1 MSVAYRF
8 LAIDVDGTLLDTS
21 DRLPSANR
29 DALHRAHEAGL
40 FVCLCTGRCYAE
52 TRPVMDRIGLD
63 LDAAVCVF
71 GAIVNDART
80 GKTLHRWP
88 IPQRTA
94 RRLIEF
100 FSARGHSVFVLQ
112 DPTEAL
118 TDYYIV
124 NGVRETAAV
133 DRWLAQAPTTC
144 QRVAGWPADA
154 PEPVR
159 IGVIEQPE
167 HAPALA
173 AELTAAFGPNEVK
186 SNTIFAPNYG
196 LHVVECFAPH
206 VNKWHAIERLA
217 RDRGIHAAEVVAVG
231 DDVNDIEMIR
241 SAGLGVAMGNAIEA
255 VRAVARVRTGT
266 NNEAGLAAVVNRMLD
281 GEFDG
286 VAAR

>member
-21 DRLPSANR
+21 DRLPPANR
-29 DALHRAHEAGL
+29 EALHRAHEAGL

-80 GKTLHRWP
+80 GETLHRWP

-112 DPTEAL
+112 DPTEAP

-124 NGVRETAAV
+124 NGVRETVAV

-144 QRVAGWPADA
+144 HRVADWPADA

-167 HAPALA
+167 YAPALA

-241 SAGLGVAMGNAIEA
+241 SAGLGVAMGNAVEA

-286 VAAR
+286 VAA